1 MTWNCGH
8 LAIANKFGA
17 NLFDRIHQPTYDS
30 AMSKPFIIE
39 ELPHDPGFER
49 LFAQAYRNLMWF
61 SDHADELGVFKKH
74 RGRYVAAAGG
84 ELFVADSREEVAPAG
99 TPQGHAGA

>member
-1 MTWNCGH
+1 
-8 LAIANKFGA
+8 
-17 NLFDRIHQPTYDS
+17 
-30 AMSKPFIIE
+30 MSKPFIIE